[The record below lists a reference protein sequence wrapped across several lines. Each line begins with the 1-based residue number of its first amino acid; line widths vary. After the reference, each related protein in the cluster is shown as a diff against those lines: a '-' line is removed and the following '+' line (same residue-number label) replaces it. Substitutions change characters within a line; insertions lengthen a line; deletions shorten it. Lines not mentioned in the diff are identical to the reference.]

1 MVRTDSVSRAVAV
14 FVFSHKNKLF
24 SETCKK
30 SACFVGYLSER
41 DLCKLYEIEKVLENT
56 QKLAC
61 FDAYQVRGI
70 LGSFHE
76 KEIFFK
82 ISYIFAFLDAYQV
95 RGDLSSLQEKYLK
108 VCKLLAYFNAYHMR
122 GISSP
127 KIFFAKHPHKTP
139 FSPR

>member
-14 FVFSHKNKLF
+14 FVISHKNKLF

-56 QKLAC
+56 QKLDC

-70 LGSFHE
+70 LGSFHK
-76 KEIFFK
+76 KEIIFK
-82 ISYIFAFLDAYQV
+82 ISYIFAIFDAYQV
-95 RGDLSSLQEKYLK
+95 RGHFGSLREKYLK
-108 VCKLLAYFNAYHMR
+108 ACKLLTPLDAYHMG
-122 GISSP
+122 GISGQ
-127 KIFFAKHPHKTP
+127 KIFFAKHPHKIP
-139 FSPR
+139 FLPR

>member
-1 MVRTDSVSRAVAV
+1 MT
-14 FVFSHKNKLF
+14 
-24 SETCKK
+24 
-30 SACFVGYLSER
+30 CFVGYLSER

-56 QKLAC
+56 QKLVS

-76 KEIFFK
+76 KEIIFK
-82 ISYIFAFLDAYQV
+82 ISYIFALLDAYQV
-95 RGDLSSLQEKYLK
+95 RGYLSRLREKCLK
-108 VCKLLAYFNAYHMR
+108 ACKLLAPRDAYHMR
-122 GISSP
+122 GMSGP

>member
-14 FVFSHKNKLF
+14 FVISHKNKLF

-56 QKLAC
+56 QKLDC

-70 LGSFHE
+70 LGSFHK
-76 KEIFFK
+76 KEIIFK
-82 ISYIFAFLDAYQV
+82 ISYIFAIFDAYQV
-95 RGDLSSLQEKYLK
+95 RGHFGSLREKCLK
-108 VCKLLAYFNAYHMR
+108 ACKLLTHLDAYHMR
-122 GISSP
+122 GISGP

-139 FSPR
+139 FFPR

>member
-1 MVRTDSVSRAVAV
+1 M
-14 FVFSHKNKLF
+14 
-24 SETCKK
+24 
-30 SACFVGYLSER
+30 GYLSER